1 MQGGARG
8 LARVPSLA
16 GGPALSSALLRPVW
30 DPPALHAERGLEV
43 TLQTPRHPQALSM
56 LQEKVDGWDM
66 AGKRTKVFHMV
77 TAGQSPS
84 GGQSVIN
91 GWFVCVDR

>member
-1 MQGGARG
+1 MQSGARG

-16 GGPALSSALLRPVW
+16 GGPALSSALPHPVW

-56 LQEKVDGWDM
+56 LQEKSRPLSQLALPQGALPFWSG
-66 AGKRTKVFHMV
+66 AGGV
-77 TAGQSPS
+77 
-84 GGQSVIN
+84 
-91 GWFVCVDR
+91 